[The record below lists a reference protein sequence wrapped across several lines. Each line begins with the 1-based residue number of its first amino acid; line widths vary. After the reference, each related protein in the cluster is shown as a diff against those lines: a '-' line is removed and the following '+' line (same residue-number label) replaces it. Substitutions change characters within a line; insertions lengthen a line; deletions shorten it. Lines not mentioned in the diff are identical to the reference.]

1 MKSFSRIN
9 QNHINIFALVLMTLF
24 CLCFFL
30 HYLSLS
36 FDLDNYYIFPL
47 IILVLTTLLFAWPF
61 KHFYSSYRFEIFF
74 SMLKSCFPFGNYIN
88 LIIGPYGVTYR
99 DFIIAECLISL
110 SVPFQ
115 SFQKAVCLFTCTK
128 CREYNVSDG
137 CSMLNGYFSLFISAF
152 PYFIRILQC
161 YNKYYY
167 TGRNIFVMNMV
178 KNLFGIIL
186 SISLWLYVNDHISA
200 TTFLISFFIKKT
212 SFLLWDF
219 IIDWNLFKLSSKN
232 FLLRDILIF
241 PIHWYY
247 LAILLNIIGRGS
259 LLLSFYG
266 MDQNFIIMLMSIIT
280 MGRRVVWVILR
291 FESEFT
297 NNIEGYRKFMYMPSL
312 PMLK

>member
-1 MKSFSRIN
+1 
-9 QNHINIFALVLMTLF
+9 
-24 CLCFFL
+24 
-30 HYLSLS
+30 
-36 FDLDNYYIFPL
+36 
-47 IILVLTTLLFAWPF
+47 
-61 KHFYSSYRFEIFF
+61 
-74 SMLKSCFPFGNYIN
+74 
-88 LIIGPYGVTYR
+88 
-99 DFIIAECLISL
+99 
-110 SVPFQ
+110 
-115 SFQKAVCLFTCTK
+115 
-128 CREYNVSDG
+128 
-137 CSMLNGYFSLFISAF
+137 
-152 PYFIRILQC
+152 
-161 YNKYYY
+161 
-167 TGRNIFVMNMV
+167 MNMV

-259 LLLSFYG
+259 LLLYFYG
-266 MDQNFIIMLMSIIT
+266 MDENLIIMLMSIIT